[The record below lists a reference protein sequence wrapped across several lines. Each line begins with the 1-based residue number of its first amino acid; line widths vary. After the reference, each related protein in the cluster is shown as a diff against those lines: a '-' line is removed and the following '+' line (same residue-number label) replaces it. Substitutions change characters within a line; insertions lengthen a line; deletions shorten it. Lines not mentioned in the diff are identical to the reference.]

1 MATVMGGVGFGLY
14 VTAKRYVLPLI
25 KPPTPPQLSQ
35 DKSTIDE
42 SFEKAFA
49 LLEQLETDTKAL
61 KEAEESRTSRLDSAL
76 SELETVVTSLKESD
90 RRREDD
96 ARRNA
101 DELRL
106 LKDLIPKAL
115 ESEKSA
121 TENRLKELGTE
132 LKSLK
137 TLVGNRIGSS
147 ASGNGHRA
155 TGSYGTSGAVSS
167 NAASHS
173 AANASP
179 VAPSDSPIITEAAVS
194 TSTSA
199 SPATT
204 PAATGQNSGAFPRFG
219 GGNGGIPLW
228 QRAAAKKNEPNGTA
242 DKDTSASGT
251 IEEQSAPV

>member
-1 MATVMGGVGFGLY
+1 
-14 VTAKRYVLPLI
+14 LI

-35 DKSTIDE
+35 DKSTIDD
-42 SFEKAFA
+42 SFEKAFS
-49 LLEQLETDTKAL
+49 LLEQLEADTKAL

-115 ESEKSA
+115 DFEKSA

-137 TLVGNRIGSS
+137 TLVGNRMGGGSG
-147 ASGNGHRA
+147 SGSGHRA
-155 TGSYGTSGAVSS
+155 TGSYGTNGAAPHLATNSS
-167 NAASHS
+167 ST
-173 AANASP
+173 
-179 VAPSDSPIITEAAVS
+179 APSDLVAATEAAAS
-194 TSTSA
+194 NSTSA

-204 PAATGQNSGAFPRFG
+204 PAATEPNSASFTRFG
-219 GGNGGIPLW
+219 NGKAAIPLW
-228 QRAAAKKNEPNGTA
+228 QRAAAKTPEINGA
-242 DKDTSASGT
+242 SDKDTSASGT
-251 IEEQSAPV
+251 VEEQGAPV

>member
-1 MATVMGGVGFGLY
+1 MWDISNFIQ
-14 VTAKRYVLPLI
+14 RYVLPLI

-42 SFEKAFA
+42 SFEKAFS
-49 LLEQLETDTKAL
+49 LLEQLEADTKTL

-106 LKDLIPKAL
+106 LRDLIPKAL

-121 TENRLKELGTE
+121 TEGKLKDLGTE

-137 TLVGNRIGSS
+137 TLVGNRMGGS
-147 ASGNGHRA
+147 ASGSGHRA
-155 TGSYGTSGAVSS
+155 TGSYGTNGTFSS
-167 NAASHS
+167 NAAPHV
-173 AANASP
+173 AANPSP
-179 VAPSDSPIITEAAVS
+179 TAPSDAIAATEVVAS
-194 TSTSA
+194 TSSSA

-204 PAATGQNSGAFPRFG
+204 PAATGQNPGSFPRFG
-219 GGNGGIPLW
+219 GGKAAIPAW
-228 QRAAAKKNEPNGTA
+228 QMAAAKRNQPNGTS
-242 DKDTSASGT
+242 DKDISASGT
-251 IEEQSAPV
+251 AEEQSAPA